1 METSS
6 SQVTPTFPT
15 PAFYQDYLTA
25 CHDQFIKQIPGEEKH
40 FERNAF
46 CSRTQH
52 NILQEFKPRSFNPK
66 SSPLATRAPHL
77 RQQCHK
83 HSNKLLKNNI
93 MVYPFACHYSSIMIL
108 PCVYLLWVV
117 YLEREKRGGLIKRGE
132 LFRTL
137 RL

>member
-1 METSS
+1 MCLVISCVGVIPVPIINP
-6 SQVTPTFPT
+6 VTLKSDWHLISPYHIT

-83 HSNKLLKNNI
+83 HSDKLLNSNI
-93 MVYPFACHYSSIMIL
+93 MVYPFACHYSSTMIL
-108 PCVYLLWVV
+108 PCV
-117 YLEREKRGGLIKRGE
+117 
-132 LFRTL
+132 
-137 RL
+137 